1 MSEEKRF
8 LATILLGSFQ
18 INHHILAGSME
29 EAKESFF
36 EEFLEHRADSRCWEL
51 ENSII
56 DPDAISM
63 IQINEVQEKAQP
75 TQMDFTEVVADEAP

>member
-1 MSEEKRF
+1 MTKEKRF

-18 INHHILAGSME
+18 INHHLTASSME

-36 EEFLEHRADSRCWEL
+36 EEFLEHRVDDRCWEL

-63 IQINEVQEKAQP
+63 IQINEVKEQP
-75 TQMDFTEVVADEAP
+75 QDAQMDFTQLEANEAT